1 MQTAKSWILLKK
13 IIKTIRKKRKQVHF
27 KYNQGEKM
35 AEKFEEIAV
44 VVDQNALGRGIYDL
58 TLKTTNIAK
67 AAKAGQFV
75 SVYSNDK
82 SKLLPRPISLCGIDR
97 DEDTI
102 RLVYRVTGENTGT
115 EEFSKLVMGDKIRIL
130 GPLGNGF
137 TVEPGKKAFLIGGG
151 IGVPPMLQL
160 AKDINSGVV
169 QTTGAVDTNTQEKE
183 QTEEKQINGHGKKI
197 CDMNIIMGY
206 RDENTFLLDE
216 FKEQADSFVATEDG
230 SVGTKGNV
238 IDAINENGL
247 EADVI
252 YACGPMPML
261 RALKA
266 YAMEHDMECYV
277 SMEERMACGIGAC
290 LACVCKTKDKDAHS
304 NVNNK
309 RICKE
314 GPVFNA
320 KEVEL

>member
-1 MQTAKSWILLKK
+1 
-13 IIKTIRKKRKQVHF
+13 
-27 KYNQGEKM
+27 M

-44 VVDQNALGRGIYDL
+44 VVDQNALGSGIYDL

-169 QTTGAVDTNTQEKE
+169 QTTGTVDTNTQEKG

>member
-1 MQTAKSWILLKK
+1 
-13 IIKTIRKKRKQVHF
+13 
-27 KYNQGEKM
+27 M

-44 VVDQNALGRGIYDL
+44 VVDQSSLGNGIYDI
-58 TLKTTNIAK
+58 TLKTDKIAK

-82 SKLLPRPISLCGIDR
+82 SKLLPRPISLCGINR
-97 DEDTI
+97 DDDTI
-102 RLVYRVTGENTGT
+102 RLVYRVTGEGTGT
-115 EEFSKLVMGDKIRIL
+115 EEFSKLVRGDKVRIL

-137 TVEPGKKAFLIGGG
+137 TVQPGKKAFLIGGG

-160 AKDINSGVV
+160 AKDINAGIV
-169 QTTGAVDTNTQEKE
+169 QTSG
-183 QTEEKQINGHGKKI
+183 EEKNSGQAAMEGAEIKTAV
-197 CDMNIIMGY
+197 CDMNIVMGY

-216 FKEQADSFVATEDG
+216 FKEQAASFVATEDG

-238 IDAINENGL
+238 IDAIKENAL

-266 YAMEHDMECYV
+266 YAAEHDMDCFV

-290 LACVCKTKDKDAHS
+290 LACVCKTKDIDEHS
-304 NVNNK
+304 QVHNR
-309 RICKE
+309 RICKD
-314 GPVFNA
+314 GPVFYA
-320 KEVEL
+320 EEVEL

>member
-1 MQTAKSWILLKK
+1 MKK

-44 VVDQNALGRGIYDL
+44 VVDQNALGSGIYDL

-169 QTTGAVDTNTQEKE
+169 QTTGAVDTNTQEKG

-238 IDAINENGL
+238 IDAIKENGL

>member
-1 MQTAKSWILLKK
+1 
-13 IIKTIRKKRKQVHF
+13 
-27 KYNQGEKM
+27 M

-44 VVDQNALGRGIYDL
+44 VVDQNALGSGIYDL

-75 SVYSNDK
+75 SVYSNDR

-115 EEFSKLVMGDKIRIL
+115 EEFSKLVMGDRIRIL

-169 QTTGAVDTNTQEKE
+169 QTSGAVDTNTQEKG
-183 QTEEKQINGHGKKI
+183 QTEEKQINAHSKKI

-238 IDAINENGL
+238 IDAIKENGL

>member
-1 MQTAKSWILLKK
+1 
-13 IIKTIRKKRKQVHF
+13 
-27 KYNQGEKM
+27 M

-44 VVDQNALGRGIYDL
+44 VVDQNALGSGIYDL

-169 QTTGAVDTNTQEKE
+169 QTTGAVDTNTQEKGR
-183 QTEEKQINGHGKKI
+183 TEEKQINGHGKKI

>member
-1 MQTAKSWILLKK
+1 MKK
-13 IIKTIRKKRKQVHF
+13 IIKTIRKKHKQVHF

-44 VVDQNALGRGIYDL
+44 VVDQNALGSGIYDL

-75 SVYSNDK
+75 SVYSNDR

-169 QTTGAVDTNTQEKE
+169 QTTGAVDTNTQEKG

-238 IDAINENGL
+238 IDAIKENGL

>member
-1 MQTAKSWILLKK
+1 
-13 IIKTIRKKRKQVHF
+13 
-27 KYNQGEKM
+27 M

-44 VVDQNALGRGIYDL
+44 VVDQNALGSGIYDL

-169 QTTGAVDTNTQEKE
+169 QTSGIVDINTQEKG

-238 IDAINENGL
+238 IDAIKENGL

>member
-1 MQTAKSWILLKK
+1 
-13 IIKTIRKKRKQVHF
+13 
-27 KYNQGEKM
+27 M

-44 VVDQNALGRGIYDL
+44 VVDQSSLGNGIYDL
-58 TLKTTNIAK
+58 TLKTDKIAK

-82 SKLLPRPISLCGIDR
+82 SKLLPRPISLCGINR
-97 DEDTI
+97 DDDII
-102 RLVYRVTGENTGT
+102 RLVYRVTGEGTGT
-115 EEFSKLVMGDKIRIL
+115 EEFSKLVRGDKVRIL

-137 TVEPGKKAFLIGGG
+137 TVQPGKKAFLIGGG

-160 AKDINSGVV
+160 AKDINAGIV
-169 QTTGAVDTNTQEKE
+169 QTPGGEKNPG
-183 QTEEKQINGHGKKI
+183 QSARV
-197 CDMNIIMGY
+197 DMNIVMGY

-216 FKEQADSFVATEDG
+216 FKEQAASYVATEDG

-238 IDAINENGL
+238 IDAIKENAL

-266 YAMEHDMECYV
+266 YATEHDMVCFV

-290 LACVCKTKDKDAHS
+290 LACVCNTKDKDAHS

-314 GPVFNA
+314 GPVFDA

>member
-1 MQTAKSWILLKK
+1 
-13 IIKTIRKKRKQVHF
+13 
-27 KYNQGEKM
+27 M

-44 VVDQNALGRGIYDL
+44 VVDQNALGSGIYDL
-58 TLKTTNIAK
+58 TLKTKNIAK

-169 QTTGAVDTNTQEKE
+169 QTTGAVDTNTQEKG

>member
-1 MQTAKSWILLKK
+1 
-13 IIKTIRKKRKQVHF
+13 
-27 KYNQGEKM
+27 M

-44 VVDQNALGRGIYDL
+44 VVDQNTLGSGIYDL
-58 TLKTTNIAK
+58 TLKTKNIAK

-75 SVYSNDK
+75 SVYSNDR

-169 QTTGAVDTNTQEKE
+169 QTSGAVDTNTQEKG

>member
-1 MQTAKSWILLKK
+1 
-13 IIKTIRKKRKQVHF
+13 
-27 KYNQGEKM
+27 M

-44 VVDQNALGRGIYDL
+44 VVDQNALGSGIYDL

-75 SVYSNDK
+75 SVYSNDR

-169 QTTGAVDTNTQEKE
+169 QTSGAVDTNTQEKG

-238 IDAINENGL
+238 IDAIKENGL

>member
-1 MQTAKSWILLKK
+1 
-13 IIKTIRKKRKQVHF
+13 
-27 KYNQGEKM
+27 M

-137 TVEPGKKAFLIGGG
+137 TVEPGKKAFLVGGG

-169 QTTGAVDTNTQEKE
+169 QTTGAVDTNTQEKG

-238 IDAINENGL
+238 IDAIKENGL

>member
-1 MQTAKSWILLKK
+1 
-13 IIKTIRKKRKQVHF
+13 
-27 KYNQGEKM
+27 M
-35 AEKFEEIAV
+35 AEKFEEIVKV
-44 VVDQNALGRGIYDL
+44 VSQNSLGNGIFDMVL
-58 TLKTTNIAK
+58 QTENIAK

-75 SVYSNDK
+75 SVYSNDA

-97 DEDTI
+97 EKGTL
-102 RLVYRVTGENTGT
+102 RLVYRVTGEGTGT
-115 EEFSKLVMGDKIRIL
+115 EEFSRLKAGDTVKIL

-137 TVEPGKKAFLIGGG
+137 TVVPGKKAFLIGGG

-160 AKDINSGVV
+160 AKEMKASGEDIQVV
-169 QTTGAVDTNTQEKE
+169 
-183 QTEEKQINGHGKKI
+183 
-197 CDMNIIMGY
+197 MGY
-206 RDENTFLLDE
+206 RNSDTFLLEE
-216 FKEQADSFVATEDG
+216 FEEVAETFVATEDG
-230 SVGTKGNV
+230 SLGTKGNV
-238 IDAINENGL
+238 IDAIKNEKLN
-247 EADVI
+247 ADII
-252 YACGPMPML
+252 YTCGPTPML

-266 YAMEHDMECYV
+266 YAEENNMECYI

-290 LACVCKTKDKDAHS
+290 LACVCKSREKDTHT

>member
-1 MQTAKSWILLKK
+1 
-13 IIKTIRKKRKQVHF
+13 
-27 KYNQGEKM
+27 M

-44 VVDQNALGRGIYDL
+44 VVDQSSLGNGIYDL
-58 TLKTTNIAK
+58 TLKTDKIAK

-82 SKLLPRPISLCGIDR
+82 SKLLPRPISLCGINR
-97 DEDTI
+97 DDDTI
-102 RLVYRVTGENTGT
+102 RLVYRVTGEGTGT
-115 EEFSKLVMGDKIRIL
+115 EEFSKLVRGDKVRIL

-137 TVEPGKKAFLIGGG
+137 TVQPGKKAFLIGGG

-160 AKDINSGVV
+160 AKDINAGIV
-169 QTTGAVDTNTQEKE
+169 QTPGGEKNPG
-183 QTEEKQINGHGKKI
+183 QSARV
-197 CDMNIIMGY
+197 DMNIVMGY

-216 FKEQADSFVATEDG
+216 FKEQAASFVATEDG

-238 IDAINENGL
+238 IDAIKENAL

-252 YACGPMPML
+252 CACGPMPML

-266 YAMEHDMECYV
+266 YATEHDMDCFV

-290 LACVCKTKDKDAHS
+290 LACVCNTKDKDAHS

-314 GPVFNA
+314 GPVFDA

>member
-1 MQTAKSWILLKK
+1 MKK
-13 IIKTIRKKRKQVHF
+13 IIKTIRKKHKQVHF

-44 VVDQNALGRGIYDL
+44 VVDQNALGSGIYDL

-75 SVYSNDK
+75 SVYSNDR

-115 EEFSKLVMGDKIRIL
+115 EEFSKLVMGDRIRIL

-169 QTTGAVDTNTQEKE
+169 QTTGAVDTNTQEKG

-238 IDAINENGL
+238 IDAIKENGL